1 MLNINQELGKLT
13 LDLVNISS
21 VSKDEKSIA
30 DSIEEALKKCNHLKL
45 TRVNNSLV
53 AQTSFGNKQRVVIA
67 GHIDT
72 VPANNNFPGK
82 INNSEV
88 VGLGSVDMKSGIAVA
103 LKLASEITSSNFD
116 ITYLFYESE
125 EIETKFNGLEL
136 ITKQQKDLLNCD
148 FAILMEPTNGILEVG
163 CQGSLRFEVSTSGK
177 RSHSA
182 RWWNGENAIHKTNKI
197 LEILNNYKSRE
208 PEIDGYKFREGL
220 QAVKINGGIAGN
232 VVPDSVSVSIN
243 HRFAPDTSIDQ
254 ATTNMKNLFK
264 DFNFLLVDAANAA
277 PTGLSNP
284 VIKDFVS
291 SIGKSIA
298 PKFGWTDVARFANN
312 GIPAINFGPGDP
324 NLAHHPD
331 EKVLISQINDVY
343 ESLKKWLTK

>member
-1 MLNINQELGKLT
+1 MNINQELSKLT

-30 DSIEEALKKCNHLKL
+30 DSIAEALKKYSHLKI
-45 TRVNNSLV
+45 TRVNNSIV
-53 AQTSFGNKQRVVIA
+53 AQTNFGNKQRVVIA

-82 INNSEV
+82 INDSEV
-88 VGLGSVDMKSGIAVA
+88 IGLGSVDMKSGIAVA
-103 LKLASEITSSNFD
+103 LKLASEITSSNYD
-116 ITYLFYESE
+116 VTYLFYESE

-136 ITKQQKDLLNCD
+136 ITKQQKDLLDCD

-208 PEIDGYKFREGL
+208 PEIDGHKFREGL
-220 QAVKINGGIAGN
+220 QAVKVNGGIAGN
-232 VVPDSVSVSIN
+232 VVPDSVTVSIN

-254 ATTNMKNLFK
+254 ATQNMKTLFK
-264 DFNFLLVDAANAA
+264 DFNFQLIDAANAA

-284 VIKDFVS
+284 LIKEFVS
-291 SIGKSIA
+291 NIGKNIA
-298 PKFGWTDVARFANN
+298 PKFGWTDVARFANA

-324 NLAHHPD
+324 NLAHHPE
-331 EKVLISQINDVY
+331 EKVLISQIIDVH

>member
-1 MLNINQELGKLT
+1 MNINQELGNLT

-30 DSIEEALKKCNHLKL
+30 DSIEKALQGYGHLKI
-45 TRVNNSLV
+45 TRVSNSLV
-53 AQTSFGNKQRVVIA
+53 AQTNFGNKQRVVIA

-82 INNSEV
+82 MTNSEI

-103 LKLASEITSSNFD
+103 LRLASEITNSNFD

-163 CQGSLRFEVSTSGK
+163 CQGSLRFEVSSTGK

-243 HRFAPDTSIDQ
+243 HRFAPDTTIDQ

-264 DFNFLLVDAANAA
+264 DFNFHLVDAANAA
-277 PTGLSNP
+277 PTGLANP
-284 VIKDFVS
+284 LIREFVS
-291 SIGKSIA
+291 SVGKNIA
-298 PKFGWTDVARFANN
+298 PKFGWTDVARFANA

-331 EKVLISQINDVY
+331 EKVSITQINDVY
-343 ESLKKWLTK
+343 ETLKKWLTK

>member
-1 MLNINQELGKLT
+1 MNINQELGKLT

-30 DSIEEALKKCNHLKL
+30 DSIETSLQGLSHLKL

-53 AQTSFGNKQRVVIA
+53 AQTNFGNKQRLVIA

-72 VPANNNFPGK
+72 VPAINNFPGK
-82 INNSEV
+82 MNNSEI

-103 LKLASEITSSNFD
+103 LKLAAEITNSKFD

-163 CQGSLRFEVSTSGK
+163 CQGSLRFEVSAIGK

-232 VVPDSVSVSIN
+232 VVPDSVNVSIN
-243 HRFAPDTSIDQ
+243 HRFAPDTTIDQ
-254 ATTNMKNLFK
+254 ATANMKTLFK
-264 DFNFLLVDAANAA
+264 EFNFHLVDAANAA
-277 PTGLSNP
+277 PT
-284 VIKDFVS
+284 
-291 SIGKSIA
+291 
-298 PKFGWTDVARFANN
+298 
-312 GIPAINFGPGDP
+312 
-324 NLAHHPD
+324 
-331 EKVLISQINDVY
+331 
-343 ESLKKWLTK
+343 SLKVGVSK

>member
-1 MLNINQELGKLT
+1 MNINQELSKLT

-30 DSIEEALKKCNHLKL
+30 DSIAEALKKIGHLKI
-45 TRVNNSLV
+45 TRVNNSIV
-53 AQTSFGNKQRVVIA
+53 AQTNFGNKQRVVIA

-88 VGLGSVDMKSGIAVA
+88 IGLGSVDMKSGIAVA
-103 LKLASEITSSNFD
+103 LKLASEITSSNYD
-116 ITYLFYESE
+116 VTYLFYESE

-136 ITKQQKDLLNCD
+136 ITKQQKDLLDCD

-208 PEIDGYKFREGL
+208 PEIDGHKFREGL
-220 QAVKINGGIAGN
+220 QAVKVNGGIAGN
-232 VVPDSVSVSIN
+232 VVPDSVTISIN

-254 ATTNMKNLFK
+254 ATQNMKTLFK
-264 DFNFLLVDAANAA
+264 DFNFQLVDAANAA
-277 PTGLSNP
+277 PTGLSNQL
-284 VIKDFVS
+284 IKEFVS
-291 SIGKSIA
+291 NIGKNIA
-298 PKFGWTDVARFANN
+298 PKFGWTDVARFANA

-324 NLAHHPD
+324 NLAHHPE
-331 EKVLISQINDVY
+331 EKVLISQIIDVY

>member
-1 MLNINQELGKLT
+1 
-13 LDLVNISS
+13 
-21 VSKDEKSIA
+21 
-30 DSIEEALKKCNHLKL
+30 
-45 TRVNNSLV
+45 
-53 AQTSFGNKQRVVIA
+53 
-67 GHIDT
+67 
-72 VPANNNFPGK
+72 
-82 INNSEV
+82 
-88 VGLGSVDMKSGIAVA
+88 
-103 LKLASEITSSNFD
+103 ASEITSSNYD
-116 ITYLFYESE
+116 VTYLFYESE

-136 ITKQQKDLLNCD
+136 ITKQQKDLLDCD

-208 PEIDGYKFREGL
+208 PEIDGHKFREGL
-220 QAVKINGGIAGN
+220 QAVKVNGGIAGN
-232 VVPDSVSVSIN
+232 VVPDSVTISIN

-254 ATTNMKNLFK
+254 ATQNMKTLFK
-264 DFNFLLVDAANAA
+264 DFNFQLVDAANAA

-284 VIKDFVS
+284 LIKEFVS
-291 SIGKSIA
+291 NIGKNVA
-298 PKFGWTDVARFANN
+298 PKFGWTDVARFANA

-324 NLAHHPD
+324 NLAHHPE

-343 ESLKKWLTK
+343 ESLKNWLTK

>member
-1 MLNINQELGKLT
+1 MNINQELGKLT

-21 VSKDEKSIA
+21 VSKDETSIA

-298 PKFGWTDVARFANN
+298 PKFGWTDVARFASN

>member
-1 MLNINQELGKLT
+1 LNINQELGKLT

-116 ITYLFYESE
+116 ITYFFYESE

-298 PKFGWTDVARFANN
+298 PKFGWTDVARFASN

>member
-1 MLNINQELGKLT
+1 MNINQELGNLT

-30 DSIEEALKKCNHLKL
+30 DSIEKALQEYSHLKI

-53 AQTSFGNKQRVVIA
+53 AQTNFGNKQRVVIA

-82 INNSEV
+82 MTNSEII
-88 VGLGSVDMKSGIAVA
+88 GLGSVDMKSGIAVA
-103 LKLASEITSSNFD
+103 LRLAAEITNSNFD

-163 CQGSLRFEVSTSGK
+163 CQGSLRFEVSSTGK

-208 PEIDGYKFREGL
+208 PEIDGYKFKEGL

-243 HRFAPDTSIDQ
+243 HRFAPDTTIDQ

-264 DFNFLLVDAANAA
+264 DFNFHLVDAANAA
-277 PTGLSNP
+277 PTGLANP
-284 VIKDFVS
+284 LIKEFVS
-291 SIGKSIA
+291 NVGKNIA
-298 PKFGWTDVARFANN
+298 PKFGWTDVARFANA

-331 EKVLISQINDVY
+331 EKVSIIQINDVY
-343 ESLKKWLTK
+343 ETLKKWLTK

>member
-1 MLNINQELGKLT
+1 MNINQELGKLT

-232 VVPDSVSVSIN
+232 VIPDSVSVSIN

-298 PKFGWTDVARFANN
+298 PKFGWTDVARFASN

>member
-1 MLNINQELGKLT
+1 MNINQELSKLT

-30 DSIEEALKKCNHLKL
+30 DSIAEALKKIGHLKI
-45 TRVNNSLV
+45 TRVNNSIV
-53 AQTSFGNKQRVVIA
+53 AQTNFGNKQRVVIA

-88 VGLGSVDMKSGIAVA
+88 FGLGSVDMKSGIAVA
-103 LKLASEITSSNFD
+103 LKLASEITSSNYD
-116 ITYLFYESE
+116 VTYLFYESE

-136 ITKQQKDLLNCD
+136 ITKQQKDLLDCD

-208 PEIDGYKFREGL
+208 PEIDGHKFREGL
-220 QAVKINGGIAGN
+220 QAVKVNGGIAGN
-232 VVPDSVSVSIN
+232 VVPDSVTISIN

-254 ATTNMKNLFK
+254 ATQNMKKLFK
-264 DFNFLLVDAANAA
+264 DFNFQLVDAANAA

-284 VIKDFVS
+284 LIKEFVS
-291 SIGKSIA
+291 NIGKNVA
-298 PKFGWTDVARFANN
+298 PKFGWTDVARFANA

-324 NLAHHPD
+324 NLAHHPE

-343 ESLKKWLTK
+343 ESLKNWLTK

>member
-1 MLNINQELGKLT
+1 VLNINQELGKLT

-148 FAILMEPTNGILEVG
+148 FAILMEPTNGIFEVG

>member
-1 MLNINQELGKLT
+1 MNINQELSKLT

-30 DSIEEALKKCNHLKL
+30 DSIAEALKKYSHLKI
-45 TRVNNSLV
+45 TRVNNSIV
-53 AQTSFGNKQRVVIA
+53 AQTNFENKQRVVIA

-82 INNSEV
+82 INDSEV
-88 VGLGSVDMKSGIAVA
+88 IGLGSVDMKSGIAVA
-103 LKLASEITSSNFD
+103 LKLASEITSSNYD
-116 ITYLFYESE
+116 VTYLFYESE

-136 ITKQQKDLLNCD
+136 ITKQQKDLLDCD

-208 PEIDGYKFREGL
+208 PEIDGHKFREGL
-220 QAVKINGGIAGN
+220 QAVKVNGGIAGN
-232 VVPDSVSVSIN
+232 VVPDSVTVSIN

-254 ATTNMKNLFK
+254 ATQNMKTLFK
-264 DFNFLLVDAANAA
+264 DFNFQLVDAANAA

-284 VIKDFVS
+284 LIKEFVS
-291 SIGKSIA
+291 NIGKNIA
-298 PKFGWTDVARFANN
+298 PKFGWTDVARFANA

-324 NLAHHPD
+324 NLAHHPE
-331 EKVLISQINDVY
+331 EKVLISQIIDVY

>member
-1 MLNINQELGKLT
+1 MNINQELGKLT

-30 DSIEEALKKCNHLKL
+30 DSIETALEEYSHLKL

-53 AQTSFGNKQRVVIA
+53 AQTNFGNKQRVVIA

-72 VPANNNFPGK
+72 VPANNNFPGQ

-88 VGLGSVDMKSGIAVA
+88 TGLGSVDMKSGIAVA
-103 LKLASEITSSNFD
+103 LKLASEITSSKFD

-163 CQGSLRFEVSTSGK
+163 CQGSLRFEVSASGK

-182 RWWNGENAIHKTNKI
+182 RWWNGDNAIHKTNKI

-264 DFNFLLVDAANAA
+264 DFNFQLVDAANAA
-277 PTGLSNP
+277 PTGLANP
-284 VIKDFVS
+284 VIKEFAE
-291 SIGKSIA
+291 SIGKNIA
-298 PKFGWTDVARFANN
+298 PKFGWTDVARFASA

-331 EKVLISQINDVY
+331 EKVSISQINDVY
-343 ESLKKWLTK
+343 DSLKKWLTK

>member
-1 MLNINQELGKLT
+1 MNINQELGKLT

-21 VSKDEKSIA
+21 VSKDERSIA
-30 DSIEEALKKCNHLKL
+30 DSIEEALKKYSHLKL
-45 TRVNNSLV
+45 TRINNSIV
-53 AQTSFGNKQRVVIA
+53 AQTNFGNKQRVVIA

-82 INNSEV
+82 IKDSEV

-103 LKLASEITSSNFD
+103 LKLASEITSSNYD
-116 ITYLFYESE
+116 VTYLFYESE

-136 ITKQQKDLLNCD
+136 ITQQQKALLDCD

-163 CQGSLRFEVSTSGK
+163 CQGSLRFEVSSGGK

-208 PEIDGYKFREGL
+208 PEIDGYQFREGL

-232 VVPDSVSVSIN
+232 VVPDSVTVSIN

-254 ATTNMKNLFK
+254 ATQNMKTMFK
-264 DFNFLLVDAANAA
+264 DFNFQLVDAANAA

-284 VIKDFVS
+284 LIKEFVS
-291 SIGKSIA
+291 SIGKNIA
-298 PKFGWTDVARFANN
+298 PKFGWTDVARFASA

-331 EKVLISQINDVY
+331 EKVSIAQINDVY
-343 ESLKKWLTK
+343 ECLKKWLTK

>member
-1 MLNINQELGKLT
+1 MNINQELGKLT

-116 ITYLFYESE
+116 ITYFFYESE

-291 SIGKSIA
+291 SICKSIA
-298 PKFGWTDVARFANN
+298 PKFGWTDVARFASN

>member
-1 MLNINQELGKLT
+1 MLNINQELSKLT

-30 DSIEEALKKCNHLKL
+30 DSIAEALKKIGHLKI
-45 TRVNNSLV
+45 TRVNNSIV
-53 AQTSFGNKQRVVIA
+53 AQTNFGNKQRVVIA

-88 VGLGSVDMKSGIAVA
+88 IGLGSVDMKSGIAVA
-103 LKLASEITSSNFD
+103 LKLASEITSSNYD
-116 ITYLFYESE
+116 VTYLFYESE

-136 ITKQQKDLLNCD
+136 ITKQQKDLLDCD

-208 PEIDGYKFREGL
+208 PEIDGHKFREGL
-220 QAVKINGGIAGN
+220 QAVKVNGGIAGN
-232 VVPDSVSVSIN
+232 VVPDSVTISIN

-254 ATTNMKNLFK
+254 ATQNMKTLFK
-264 DFNFLLVDAANAA
+264 DFNFQLVDAANAA

-284 VIKDFVS
+284 LIKEFVS
-291 SIGKSIA
+291 NIGKNVA
-298 PKFGWTDVARFANN
+298 PKFGWTDVARFANA

-324 NLAHHPD
+324 NLAHHPE

-343 ESLKKWLTK
+343 ESLKNWLTK

>member
-1 MLNINQELGKLT
+1 MNINQELSKLT

-30 DSIEEALKKCNHLKL
+30 DLIAEALKKYSHLKI
-45 TRVNNSLV
+45 TRVNNSIV
-53 AQTSFGNKQRVVIA
+53 AQTNFGNKQRVVIA

-88 VGLGSVDMKSGIAVA
+88 IGLGSVDMKSGIAVA
-103 LKLASEITSSNFD
+103 LKLASEITSSNYD
-116 ITYLFYESE
+116 VTYLFYESE

-136 ITKQQKDLLNCD
+136 ITKQQKDLLDCD

-208 PEIDGYKFREGL
+208 PEIDGHKFREGL
-220 QAVKINGGIAGN
+220 QAVKVNGGIAGN
-232 VVPDSVSVSIN
+232 VVPDSVTISIN

-254 ATTNMKNLFK
+254 ATQNMKTLFK
-264 DFNFLLVDAANAA
+264 DFNFQIVDAANAA

-284 VIKDFVS
+284 LIKEFVS
-291 SIGKSIA
+291 NIGKNVA
-298 PKFGWTDVARFANN
+298 PKFGWSDVARFANA

-324 NLAHHPD
+324 NLAHHPE

-343 ESLKKWLTK
+343 ESLKNWLTK

>member
-1 MLNINQELGKLT
+1 LNINQELSKLT

-30 DSIEEALKKCNHLKL
+30 DSIAAALKKYSHLKI
-45 TRVNNSLV
+45 TRVNNSIV
-53 AQTSFGNKQRVVIA
+53 AQTNFGNKQRVVIA

-82 INNSEV
+82 INDSEV
-88 VGLGSVDMKSGIAVA
+88 IGLGSVDMKSGIAVA
-103 LKLASEITSSNFD
+103 LKLASEITSSNYD
-116 ITYLFYESE
+116 VTYLFYESE

-136 ITKQQKDLLNCD
+136 ITKQQKDLLDCD

-208 PEIDGYKFREGL
+208 PEIDGHKFREGL
-220 QAVKINGGIAGN
+220 QAVKVNGGIAGN
-232 VVPDSVSVSIN
+232 VVPDSVTISIN

-254 ATTNMKNLFK
+254 ATQNMKTLFK
-264 DFNFLLVDAANAA
+264 DFNFELVDAANAA

-284 VIKDFVS
+284 LIKEFVS
-291 SIGKSIA
+291 NIGKNIA
-298 PKFGWTDVARFANN
+298 PKFGWTDVARFANA

-324 NLAHHPD
+324 NLAHHPE
-331 EKVLISQINDVY
+331 EKVLISQIIDVY

>member
-1 MLNINQELGKLT
+1 LNINQELGKLT

-21 VSKDEKSIA
+21 VSKDETSIA

-220 QAVKINGGIAGN
+220 QAVKVNGGIAGN

-298 PKFGWTDVARFANN
+298 PKFGWTDVARFASN

>member
-1 MLNINQELGKLT
+1 MNINQELSKLT

-30 DSIEEALKKCNHLKL
+30 DSIAEALKKYSHLKI
-45 TRVNNSLV
+45 TRVNNSIV
-53 AQTSFGNKQRVVIA
+53 AQTNFGNKQRVVIA

-82 INNSEV
+82 INDSEV
-88 VGLGSVDMKSGIAVA
+88 IGLGSVDMKSGIAVA
-103 LKLASEITSSNFD
+103 LKLASEITSSNYD
-116 ITYLFYESE
+116 VTYLFYESE

-136 ITKQQKDLLNCD
+136 ITKQQKDLLDCD

-208 PEIDGYKFREGL
+208 PEIDGHKFREGL
-220 QAVKINGGIAGN
+220 QAVKVNGGIAGN
-232 VVPDSVSVSIN
+232 VVPDSVTISIN

-254 ATTNMKNLFK
+254 ATQNMKTLFK
-264 DFNFLLVDAANAA
+264 DFNFQLVDAANAA

-284 VIKDFVS
+284 LIKEFVS
-291 SIGKSIA
+291 NIGKNIA
-298 PKFGWTDVARFANN
+298 PKFGWTDVARFANA

-324 NLAHHPD
+324 NLAHHPE

-343 ESLKKWLTK
+343 ESLKNWLTK

>member
-1 MLNINQELGKLT
+1 MNISQELGKLT

-298 PKFGWTDVARFANN
+298 PKFGWTDVARFASN

>member
-1 MLNINQELGKLT
+1 LNISQELGKLT

-116 ITYLFYESE
+116 ITYFFYESE

-298 PKFGWTDVARFANN
+298 PKFGWTDVARFASN

>member
-1 MLNINQELGKLT
+1 MNINQELGKLT

-30 DSIEEALKKCNHLKL
+30 DSIETALEEYSHLKL

-53 AQTSFGNKQRVVIA
+53 AQTNFGNKQRVVIA

-72 VPANNNFPGK
+72 VPANNNFPGQ

-88 VGLGSVDMKSGIAVA
+88 TGLGSVDMKSGIAVA
-103 LKLASEITSSNFD
+103 LKLASEITSSKFD

-163 CQGSLRFEVSTSGK
+163 CQGSLRFEVSASGK

-182 RWWNGENAIHKTNKI
+182 RWWNGDNAIHKTNKI

-264 DFNFLLVDAANAA
+264 DFNFQLVDAANAA
-277 PTGLSNP
+277 PTGLANP
-284 VIKDFVS
+284 VIKEFAE
-291 SIGKSIA
+291 SIGKNIA
-298 PKFGWTDVARFANN
+298 PKFGWTDVARFASA

-331 EKVLISQINDVY
+331 EKVSIMQINDVY
-343 ESLKKWLTK
+343 DSLKKWLTK

>member
-1 MLNINQELGKLT
+1 MNINQELGKLT

-220 QAVKINGGIAGN
+220 QAVKVNGGIAGN

-298 PKFGWTDVARFANN
+298 PKFGWTDVARFASN

>member
-21 VSKDEKSIA
+21 VSKDEKPIA
-30 DSIEEALKKCNHLKL
+30 DLIEEAFIKLSHLKI
-45 TRVNNSLV
+45 TRVNNSIV
-53 AQTSFGNKQRVVIA
+53 AQTNFGNKQRVVIA

-82 INNSEV
+82 INDSEV

-136 ITKQQKDLLNCD
+136 ITKQQKNLLDCD

-197 LEILNNYKSRE
+197 LEILNTYKSRE
-208 PEIDGYKFREGL
+208 PEIDGFKFREGL

-243 HRFAPDTSIDQ
+243 HRFAPDTTIDQ
-254 ATTNMKNLFK
+254 ATSNMKNLFK
-264 DFNFLLVDAANAA
+264 DFNFHLSDAANAA
-277 PTGLSNP
+277 PTGLNNP

-291 SIGKSIA
+291 SIGKNIA
-298 PKFGWTDVARFANN
+298 PKFGWTDVARFASA

-324 NLAHHPD
+324 NLAHHPE
-331 EKVLISQINDVY
+331 EKVLITQINDVY
-343 ESLKKWLTK
+343 KSLKIWLTK

>member
-1 MLNINQELGKLT
+1 MNINQELGKLT

-30 DSIEEALKKCNHLKL
+30 DSIEEALKKYSHLKL
-45 TRVNNSLV
+45 TRVNNSIV
-53 AQTSFGNKQRVVIA
+53 AKTNFRNKQRVVIA

-82 INNSEV
+82 IDNAEV
-88 VGLGSVDMKSGIAVA
+88 IGLGSVDMKSGIAVA
-103 LKLASEITSSNFD
+103 LKLAAELTSSNYD

-125 EIETKFNGLEL
+125 EIETKYNGLEL
-136 ITKQQKDLLNCD
+136 ITKQQKDLLDCD

-254 ATTNMKNLFK
+254 ATSNMKNLFK

-277 PTGLSNP
+277 PTGLNNP
-284 VIKDFVS
+284 LIKEFVS
-291 SIGKSIA
+291 SIGKNIA
-298 PKFGWTDVARFANN
+298 PKFGWTDVARFASA

-331 EKVLISQINDVY
+331 EKVSISQIDDVY
-343 ESLKKWLTK
+343 ESLKKWLSQ

>member
-1 MLNINQELGKLT
+1 VLNINQELSKLT

-30 DSIEEALKKCNHLKL
+30 DLIAEALKKYSHLKI
-45 TRVNNSLV
+45 TRVNNSIV
-53 AQTSFGNKQRVVIA
+53 AQTNFGNKQRVVIA

-82 INNSEV
+82 INDSEV
-88 VGLGSVDMKSGIAVA
+88 IGLGSVDMKSGIAVA
-103 LKLASEITSSNFD
+103 LKLASEITSSNYD
-116 ITYLFYESE
+116 VTYLFYESE

-136 ITKQQKDLLNCD
+136 ITKQQKDLLDCD

-208 PEIDGYKFREGL
+208 PEIDGHKFREGL
-220 QAVKINGGIAGN
+220 QAVKVNGGIAGN
-232 VVPDSVSVSIN
+232 VVPDSVTISIN

-254 ATTNMKNLFK
+254 ATQNMKTLFK
-264 DFNFLLVDAANAA
+264 DFNFELVDAANAA
-277 PTGLSNP
+277 PTGLSNQL
-284 VIKDFVS
+284 IKEFVS
-291 SIGKSIA
+291 NIGKNIA
-298 PKFGWTDVARFANN
+298 PKFGWTDVARFANA

-324 NLAHHPD
+324 NLAHHPE
-331 EKVLISQINDVY
+331 EKVLISQIIDVY

>member
-1 MLNINQELGKLT
+1 MNINQELSKLT

-30 DSIEEALKKCNHLKL
+30 DSIAEALKKYSHLKI
-45 TRVNNSLV
+45 TRVNNSIV
-53 AQTSFGNKQRVVIA
+53 AQTNFGNKQRVVIA

-82 INNSEV
+82 INDSEV
-88 VGLGSVDMKSGIAVA
+88 IGLGSVDMKSGIAVA
-103 LKLASEITSSNFD
+103 LKLASEITSSNYD
-116 ITYLFYESE
+116 VTYLFYESE

-136 ITKQQKDLLNCD
+136 ITKQQKDLLDCD

-208 PEIDGYKFREGL
+208 PEIDGHKFREGL
-220 QAVKINGGIAGN
+220 QAVKVNGGIAGN
-232 VVPDSVSVSIN
+232 VVPDSVTISIN

-254 ATTNMKNLFK
+254 ATQNMKTLFK
-264 DFNFLLVDAANAA
+264 DFNFQLVDAANAA

-284 VIKDFVS
+284 LIKEFVS
-291 SIGKSIA
+291 NIGKNVA
-298 PKFGWTDVARFANN
+298 PKFGWTDVARFANA

-324 NLAHHPD
+324 NLAHHPE

-343 ESLKKWLTK
+343 ESLKNWFTK

>member
-1 MLNINQELGKLT
+1 LNINQELGNLT

-30 DSIEEALKKCNHLKL
+30 DSIEKTLQGYGHLKI
-45 TRVNNSLV
+45 TRVSNSLV
-53 AQTSFGNKQRVVIA
+53 AQTNFGNKQRVVIA

-82 INNSEV
+82 MTNSEI

-103 LKLASEITSSNFD
+103 LRLASEITNSNFD

-163 CQGSLRFEVSTSGK
+163 CQGSLRFEVSSTGK

-243 HRFAPDTSIDQ
+243 HRFAPDTTIDQ

-264 DFNFLLVDAANAA
+264 DFNFHLVDAANAA
-277 PTGLSNP
+277 PTGLANP
-284 VIKDFVS
+284 LIREFVS
-291 SIGKSIA
+291 SVGKNIA
-298 PKFGWTDVARFANN
+298 PKFGWTDVARFANA

-331 EKVLISQINDVY
+331 EKVSITQINDVY
-343 ESLKKWLTK
+343 ETLKKWLTK

>member
-1 MLNINQELGKLT
+1 MNINQELSKLT

-30 DSIEEALKKCNHLKL
+30 DSIAEALKKIGHLKI
-45 TRVNNSLV
+45 TRVNNSIV
-53 AQTSFGNKQRVVIA
+53 AQTNFGNKQRVVIA

-88 VGLGSVDMKSGIAVA
+88 IGLGSVDMKSGIAVA
-103 LKLASEITSSNFD
+103 LKLASEITSSNYD
-116 ITYLFYESE
+116 VTYLFYESE

-136 ITKQQKDLLNCD
+136 ITKQQKDLLDCD

-208 PEIDGYKFREGL
+208 PEIDGHKFREGL
-220 QAVKINGGIAGN
+220 QAVKVNGGIAGN
-232 VVPDSVSVSIN
+232 VVPDSVTISIN

-254 ATTNMKNLFK
+254 ATQNMKTLFK
-264 DFNFLLVDAANAA
+264 DFNFQLVDAANAA
-277 PTGLSNP
+277 PTGLSNQL
-284 VIKDFVS
+284 IKEFVS
-291 SIGKSIA
+291 NIGKNVA
-298 PKFGWTDVARFANN
+298 PKFGWTDVARFANA

-324 NLAHHPD
+324 NLAHHPE

-343 ESLKKWLTK
+343 ESLKNWLTK

>member
-1 MLNINQELGKLT
+1 MLNINQELSKLT

-30 DSIEEALKKCNHLKL
+30 DSIAEALKKYSHLKI
-45 TRVNNSLV
+45 TRVNNSIV
-53 AQTSFGNKQRVVIA
+53 AQTNFGNKQRVVIA

-82 INNSEV
+82 INDSEV
-88 VGLGSVDMKSGIAVA
+88 IGLGSVDMKSGIAVA
-103 LKLASEITSSNFD
+103 LKLASEITSSNYD
-116 ITYLFYESE
+116 VTYLFYESE

-136 ITKQQKDLLNCD
+136 ITKQQKDLLDCD

-208 PEIDGYKFREGL
+208 PEIDGHKFREGL
-220 QAVKINGGIAGN
+220 QAVKVNGGIAGN
-232 VVPDSVSVSIN
+232 VVPDSVTISIN

-254 ATTNMKNLFK
+254 ATQNMKTLFK
-264 DFNFLLVDAANAA
+264 DFNFQLVDAANAA
-277 PTGLSNP
+277 PTGLSNLL
-284 VIKDFVS
+284 IKEFVS
-291 SIGKSIA
+291 NIGKNIA
-298 PKFGWTDVARFANN
+298 PKFGWTDVARFANA

-324 NLAHHPD
+324 NLAHHPE

-343 ESLKKWLTK
+343 ESLKNWLTK

>member
-1 MLNINQELGKLT
+1 MNINQELSKLT

-30 DSIEEALKKCNHLKL
+30 DSIAEALKKYSLLKI
-45 TRVNNSLV
+45 TRVNNSIV
-53 AQTSFGNKQRVVIA
+53 AQTNFGNKQRVVIA

-88 VGLGSVDMKSGIAVA
+88 IGLGSVDMKSGIAVA
-103 LKLASEITSSNFD
+103 LKLASEITSSNYD
-116 ITYLFYESE
+116 VTYLFYESE

-136 ITKQQKDLLNCD
+136 ITKQQKDLLDCD

-208 PEIDGYKFREGL
+208 PEIDGHKFREGL
-220 QAVKINGGIAGN
+220 QAVKVNGGIAGN
-232 VVPDSVSVSIN
+232 VVPDSVTISIN

-254 ATTNMKNLFK
+254 ATQNMKTLFK
-264 DFNFLLVDAANAA
+264 DFNFQLVDAANAA
-277 PTGLSNP
+277 PTGLSNQL
-284 VIKDFVS
+284 IKEFVS
-291 SIGKSIA
+291 NIGKNVA
-298 PKFGWTDVARFANN
+298 PKFGWTDVARFANA

-324 NLAHHPD
+324 NLAHHPE
-331 EKVLISQINDVY
+331 EKVLISQIIDVY

>member
-1 MLNINQELGKLT
+1 MLNINQELSKLT

-30 DSIEEALKKCNHLKL
+30 DSIAEALKKYSHLKI
-45 TRVNNSLV
+45 TRVNNSIV
-53 AQTSFGNKQRVVIA
+53 AQTNFGNKQRVVIA

-82 INNSEV
+82 INDSEV
-88 VGLGSVDMKSGIAVA
+88 IGLGSVDMKSGIAVA
-103 LKLASEITSSNFD
+103 LKLASEITSSNYD
-116 ITYLFYESE
+116 VTYLFYESE

-136 ITKQQKDLLNCD
+136 ITKQQKDLLDCD

-208 PEIDGYKFREGL
+208 PEIDGHKFREGL
-220 QAVKINGGIAGN
+220 QAVKVNGGIAGN
-232 VVPDSVSVSIN
+232 VVPDSVTISIN

-254 ATTNMKNLFK
+254 ATQNMKTLFK
-264 DFNFLLVDAANAA
+264 DFNFQLVDAANAA

-284 VIKDFVS
+284 LIKEFVS
-291 SIGKSIA
+291 NIGKNIA
-298 PKFGWTDVARFANN
+298 PKFGWTDVARFANA

-324 NLAHHPD
+324 NLAHHPE

-343 ESLKKWLTK
+343 ESLKNWLTK